1 MNIFD
6 KLPDDIQS
14 LILNKYLIFPQ
25 DNILL
30 NDIRSFDSHRN
41 KIFKRYEK
49 IGYEYGNDYMDEF
62 NIYSIIDNDLMAFWN
77 DDVAYIIGVT
87 DKNYVKMFR
96 QLAFN
101 IKNDKDSIMAN
112 YNFHLNTKISPKTKI
127 NRYLAGLTIDE
138 RVSFIKLLCKI

>member
-25 DNILL
+25 DHGLL
-30 NDIRSFDSHRN
+30 NDIRSFYSHRN

-49 IGYEYGNDYMDEF
+49 IGYEYGDDYMDEF

-77 DDVAYIIGVT
+77 DDVA
-87 DKNYVKMFR
+87 
-96 QLAFN
+96 
-101 IKNDKDSIMAN
+101 
-112 YNFHLNTKISPKTKI
+112 
-127 NRYLAGLTIDE
+127 
-138 RVSFIKLLCKI
+138 

>member
-14 LILNKYLIFPQ
+14 LILNKYLIYPQ
-25 DNILL
+25 DHGLL
-30 NDIRSFDSHRN
+30 NDIRSFNNHKN

-49 IGYEYGNDYMDEF
+49 IGYEYGNDYLDEF

-77 DDVAYIIGVT
+77 DDVAYVLGVT
-87 DKNYVKMFR
+87 DKNYIKMFR

-101 IKNDKDSIMAN
+101 IKHNKDSVMAN
-112 YNFHLNTKISPKTKI
+112 YNFHLNTEISPKTKI
-127 NRYLAGLTIDE
+127 NRYLAGLTIEE
-138 RVSFIKLLCKI
+138 RERFIKLLCKI

>member
-6 KLPDDIQS
+6 KLPDDIQI

-30 NDIRSFDSHRN
+30 NDIRSFDEHRN
-41 KIFKRYEK
+41 KIFKIYEK

-77 DDVAYIIGVT
+77 DDVDYLIGVT
-87 DKNYVKMFR
+87 DKNYIKMFR

-112 YNFHLNTKISPKTKI
+112 YNFHLNTKTSPKTKI

-138 RVSFIKLLCKI
+138 RDSFIKLLFKI

>member
-1 MNIFD
+1 MIALTLCNHGRAIFRFR
-6 KLPDDIQS
+6 KSRETQF
-14 LILNKYLIFPQ
+14 LNKYLIYPQ
-25 DNILL
+25 DNGLL
-30 NDIRSFDSHRN
+30 NDIRSFYSHRN

-77 DDVAYIIGVT
+77 DDVAYTLGVT
-87 DKNYVKMFR
+87 DKNYIKMFR

-112 YNFHLNTKISPKTKI
+112 YNFHLKNQNFCHYKI
-127 NRYLAGLTIDE
+127 D
-138 RVSFIKLLCKI
+138 